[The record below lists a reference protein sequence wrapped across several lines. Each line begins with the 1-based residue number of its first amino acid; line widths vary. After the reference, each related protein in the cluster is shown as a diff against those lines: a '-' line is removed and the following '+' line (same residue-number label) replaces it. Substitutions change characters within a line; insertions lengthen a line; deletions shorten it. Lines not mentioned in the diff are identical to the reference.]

1 MPTVG
6 VLALQGDF
14 LEHLQALRRV
24 GVEAKEV
31 RLPRELEEVDGL
43 IIPGGESTTIA
54 RLMKIYDLAEP
65 IKGQAQAGLP
75 IFGTCAGMIVVAQ
88 NILDFDQFSLDLID
102 IDVKRNAFG
111 RQVDSFEMDLPVK
124 DLGEEPFH
132 TVFIRAPIIQRTGP
146 EVKVIAQLPDGTPV
160 AAKQGNVMVSSFHPE
175 LTDDPRFHV
184 YFASMINAGGKK
196 GRQ

>member
-1 MPTVG
+1 VPTVG

-65 IKGQAQAGLP
+65 IKRQAQAGFP

-88 NILDFDQFSLDLID
+88 NILDSDQLSLDLID

-124 DLGEEPFH
+124 DLGKEPFH

-146 EVKVIAQLPDGTPV
+146 EVEVIAQLPDGTPV

>member
-184 YFASMINAGGKK
+184 YFTSMINAGGKK